1 MARFRCIK
9 CGEPPDGFLFEADL
23 PTCPRCYASG
33 PLHIVQLVDVHFMVM
48 DAKGPI
54 QGAQG
59 RQFIAC
65 QRKREYVILH
75 TMDTFGAATDDPSV
89 VTCRSC
95 RGTKEWQQ
103 AAPRPEHCPAGGPA
117 GAAAEDHCD
126 RLLRVR

>member
-48 DAKGPI
+48 DPKGPI

-59 RQFIAC
+59 RQYVAC
-65 QRKREYVILH
+65 QRKREYLLLH

-95 RGTKEWQQ
+95 RGTKEWQ
-103 AAPRPEHCPAGGPA
+103 
-117 GAAAEDHCD
+117 AAALLDPTIALRQAQQE
-126 RLLRVR
+126 RLQKIIASDCCG